1 MTNRWGLTIEE
12 RDAEVLS
19 ALRDM
24 RQLRQG
30 WVKPIDIGGQDC
42 SHHSSTLN
50 RLIKKGLVERKV
62 WGGYM
67 RLNYQYRLKSCT
79 AAEM

>member
-12 RDAEVLS
+12 RDADVLD
-19 ALRDM
+19 ALRDA
-24 RQLRQG
+24 G

-62 WGGYM
+62 WGGYT
-67 RLNYQYRLKSCT
+67 RLNYQYRLKGCT